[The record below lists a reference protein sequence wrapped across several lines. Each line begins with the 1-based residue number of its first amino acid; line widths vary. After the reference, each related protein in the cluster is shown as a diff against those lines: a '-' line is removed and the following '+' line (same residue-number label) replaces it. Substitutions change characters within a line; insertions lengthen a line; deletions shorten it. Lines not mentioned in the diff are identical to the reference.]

1 MATQKKSESEVREVE
16 EQSVQNYHLR
26 CKALYEGISKEAWEI
41 IAALAKEDLAT
52 FQFREPD
59 PANPKRVRPV
69 PYDAQ
74 TICLIAAS
82 NDGRQTFYKTLR
94 AMRKTGREIAGKYN
108 TTTTP

>member
-1 MATQKKSESEVREVE
+1 MKKTEEGENTAREAA
-16 EQSVQNYHLR
+16 EQSVQNYNLR

-41 IAALAKEDLAT
+41 ITALAKEELAT

-94 AMRKTGREIAGKYN
+94 AMRKTGRDIAGK
-108 TTTTP
+108 P